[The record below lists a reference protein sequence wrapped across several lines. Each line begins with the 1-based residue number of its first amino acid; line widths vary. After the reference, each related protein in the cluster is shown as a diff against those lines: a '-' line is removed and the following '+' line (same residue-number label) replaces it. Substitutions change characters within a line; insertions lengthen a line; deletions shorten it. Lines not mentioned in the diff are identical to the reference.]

1 MKLIPI
7 KEKLEDN
14 TALFHDSQCTE
25 IVQMTVNY
33 YKAIGFV
40 EPWIGYLAEVDG
52 KLVGS
57 AGFKG
62 QPINGKIEIA
72 YGIFDAYQKQGMGTA
87 ICNELVN
94 LVLKTDPS
102 IKITART
109 LMEENFSTK
118 ILRKN
123 DFTLVGTVID
133 PEDGE
138 VWEWIYVP
146 EI

>member
-7 KEKLEDN
+7 KEKFEEN
-14 TALFHDSQCTE
+14 TALFHDPQCTE

-52 KLVGS
+52 KPVGS

-72 YGIFDAYQKQGMGTA
+72 YGTFEAYQKQGMGTA
-87 ICNELVN
+87 ICKELVN
-94 LVLKTDPS
+94 VVLKTDPS

-123 DFTLVGTVID
+123 NFTLIGTVID